1 MQGLVNIQEGKR
13 RTGIKKTHGLA
24 DACRFLVNTKSDVH
38 FLDCLFNSCVY
49 ECAFA
54 CVWRPEVKFRY
65 SSPGA
70 VHLCL
75 TGPRLTDS
83 VGLAG

>member
-1 MQGLVNIQEGKR
+1 MQELVNTQEGKR
-13 RTGIKKTHGLA
+13 RKGIKKTHGLA
-24 DACRFLVNTKSDVH
+24 DACRFLANTKSDVY
-38 FLDCLFNSCVY
+38 FVDCLFNSCVC
-49 ECAFA
+49 ECAFT

-65 SSPGA
+65 SSPGV
-70 VHLCL
+70 VHLSL